1 MKIMKKFF
9 LLSILLSVNTIYAQ
23 FVWSDMIYSP
33 LVKTVKL
40 ENPDAEFSIPI
51 VNVNQSEGLVLS
63 FDELTEQTNRFEYT
77 FVHCNSD
84 WTQSE
89 LQPYEYID
97 GFETAL
103 IENYANSINT
113 IQRYVHYEQK
123 IPNSDTRLMKSGNY
137 ILKVFREGEPENV
150 VFTRRFYC
158 MDDMAGV
165 SVNVMQAREPSLRD
179 NSQEIDV
186 FVVSRD
192 ELTFNNPQT
201 NIKVAVQQ
209 NGRTDNMRFLPLKES
224 RGVELVYSY
233 FPQNVFEAGNVFRN
247 FDFTSL
253 RTRSSYVENMDF
265 LGGENI
271 VRLKKEIV
279 KDKSPYVFY
288 GDIDGAYYIRN
299 DVGETPALGSDY
311 AWVYFYLPLP
321 ISLEGSYY
329 AVGEM
334 SDWRMSELNKFN
346 FDSDLGMYVL
356 RMLLKQGYYN
366 YQILYRPHNTVVGQ
380 YRSVEGN
387 HSETN
392 NRYNVFVYYRNL
404 GDNYD
409 SFIGFSSVTYQP

>member
-1 MKIMKKFF
+1 MKKFF

-123 IPNSDTRLMKSGNY
+123 IPNSNTRLMKSGNY

-192 ELTFNNPQT
+192 GLTFNNPQT

-247 FDFTSL
+247 FD
-253 RTRSSYVENMDF
+253 
-265 LGGENI
+265 
-271 VRLKKEIV
+271 
-279 KDKSPYVFY
+279 
-288 GDIDGAYYIRN
+288 
-299 DVGETPALGSDY
+299 LGSDY